1 MQSWCWCF
9 SKATAHLLI
18 ARAHCQC
25 GSVWLSVSPSSVLSV
40 FHSLL
45 FFFPLSPLRSSRS
58 LSIGGRLFRLSFGR
72 FVFSFICLS
81 VIVSAVWFFRLFLS
95 VLIPSPPPV
104 HLKNDRRVIYPMWTD
119 PTHLSTCRS
128 CLFCLFLLL
137 FIPFVLF
144 VLFVFFL
151 ALPTCSSRFSGF
163 GRNQTPSK
171 KGEQTHTFLRPLWL
185 NNRRLIS

>member
-81 VIVSAVWFFRLFLS
+81 VIVSAVQFFRLFLS

-104 HLKNDRRVIYPMWTD
+104 HLKNDQRVVYPMWTD

-128 CLFCLFLLL
+128 CLFCLF
-137 FIPFVLF
+137 F
-144 VLFVFFL
+144 FVFFCCHLSRLFCFVCFFL
-151 ALPTCSSRFSGF
+151 APPTCSSRFSGF

-171 KGEQTHTFLRPLWL
+171 KG
-185 NNRRLIS
+185 